1 MLVDRHPATVK
12 NSRNGWLR
20 KPPAKSGEHFTMLHD
35 DKNRCLTIHD
45 VAMDMETLEPVNV
58 PVPEVISTSQLR
70 QQQSV
75 ISTDT
80 VFTQRK

>member
-1 MLVDRHPATVK
+1 
-12 NSRNGWLR
+12 
-20 KPPAKSGEHFTMLHD
+20 MLHD

-58 PVPEVISTSQLR
+58 PVPEIISTSQLR